1 MALRTLSI
9 CAGVGGLDL
18 AVDLACEY
26 LGFGCPI
33 PVCIIEREITAVQK
47 LVARMEDGS
56 VPKSAIFSDLCAF
69 DGRRLRGFVDLI
81 IAGLPCQPYS
91 VAGKQRGHDDERA
104 LWPEFIRVVGEI
116 RPAGIFLE
124 NVPEFLKYFRPVGTA
139 LSKMGYRV
147 EEPIFVT
154 AEECGLAHKRER
166 VFILAHDGRLEDA
179 ARHEWGGCDG
189 QAGSRGGGEFAKQ
202 ATGWPTPRSEDA
214 EACGNHPNAQDSL
227 GGVSRQ
233 WTTPQAHDTHPGDS
247 ERTKRKSKRGGG
259 TGT

>member
-81 IAGLPCQPYS
+81 IAGLMAWWRSQ
-91 VAGKQRGHDDERA
+91 ARQRLYDYFGESDES
-104 LWPEFIRVVGEI
+104 
-116 RPAGIFLE
+116 
-124 NVPEFLKYFRPVGTA
+124 Y
-139 LSKMGYRV
+139 
-147 EEPIFVT
+147 
-154 AEECGLAHKRER
+154 
-166 VFILAHDGRLEDA
+166 
-179 ARHEWGGCDG
+179 
-189 QAGSRGGGEFAKQ
+189 
-202 ATGWPTPRSEDA
+202 
-214 EACGNHPNAQDSL
+214 
-227 GGVSRQ
+227 
-233 WTTPQAHDTHPGDS
+233 
-247 ERTKRKSKRGGG
+247 
-259 TGT
+259 